1 MRDLKEIDI
10 ELATLQD
17 ELNNVHGT
25 PTEVYAR
32 IVGYYRAVKNWNK
45 GKRDEF
51 DNRKT
56 FSIELPSESHSTN
69 IQETSSDTFEET
81 HNSVTPTINSTHT
94 YELYVRQTC
103 PNCPPVKDFMS
114 KIDLP
119 GKIIDVDT
127 EQGLTE
133 AASKGVF
140 AAPTVIVYNN
150 DGTEIS
156 RAHNVEEL
164 AIIFESV
171 AVAQ

>member
-56 FSIELPSESHSTN
+56 FSIELSSESHSTN
-69 IQETSSDTFEET
+69 IQENSSD
-81 HNSVTPTINSTHT
+81 
-94 YELYVRQTC
+94 L
-103 PNCPPVKDFMS
+103 
-114 KIDLP
+114 
-119 GKIIDVDT
+119 GKNIFT
-127 EQGLTE
+127 
-133 AASKGVF
+133 
-140 AAPTVIVYNN
+140 AP
-150 DGTEIS
+150 
-156 RAHNVEEL
+156 L
-164 AIIFESV
+164 L
-171 AVAQ
+171 

>member
-56 FSIELPSESHSTN
+56 FSIELSSESHSTN
-69 IQETSSDTFEET
+69 IQENCSDTFEEA
-81 HNSVTPTINSTHT
+81 HNSATPTINWTHT

-114 KIDLP
+114 KIDYKRLN
-119 GKIIDVDT
+119 
-127 EQGLTE
+127 
-133 AASKGVF
+133 
-140 AAPTVIVYNN
+140 IVK
-150 DGTEIS
+150 
-156 RAHNVEEL
+156 
-164 AIIFESV
+164 
-171 AVAQ
+171 

>member
-1 MRDLKEIDI
+1 
-10 ELATLQD
+10 
-17 ELNNVHGT
+17 
-25 PTEVYAR
+25 
-32 IVGYYRAVKNWNK
+32 
-45 GKRDEF
+45 
-51 DNRKT
+51 
-56 FSIELPSESHSTN
+56 
-69 IQETSSDTFEET
+69 
-81 HNSVTPTINSTHT
+81 
-94 YELYVRQTC
+94 
-103 PNCPPVKDFMS
+103 MS